1 MHWTIY
7 CSVLKR
13 WAFNNVLKKRY
24 TENKVYLS
32 YFLWRD
38 STFSFWSRITSIVL
52 NFFHNYFVQ
61 HTWLFIT
68 SHEPNIFPS
77 TVTFTRTQYFSLSRS
92 LFTMSKLW
100 QSIFFSLT
108 TQNLPLTICHLI
120 VEVHK
125 IKHSIFGSFSW
136 LCFFCHLPS
145 GLGSLCKPFM
155 AMVSITF
162 WVSNSY

>member
-1 MHWTIY
+1 MTQPFLFGLESPQLSLTFFTII
-7 CSVLKR
+7 L
-13 WAFNNVLKKRY
+13 
-24 TENKVYLS
+24 
-32 YFLWRD
+32 
-38 STFSFWSRITSIVL
+38 FSIL
-52 NFFHNYFVQ
+52 GC
-61 HTWLFIT
+61 LLL

-92 LFTMSKLW
+92 QFTMSKLW

-162 WVSNSY
+162 